1 MNRFMRV
8 LTIAFLIGGIIAG
21 AFYYIGTNYED
32 EIYLYYRNNI
42 LKVKDNITIEKNK
55 YYKDRNYTYVQ
66 ATNDFIAKDKKHLL
80 NIYYTIIN
88 SGVEDFTFY
97 CDDNYKTC
105 TSDIASIVNDKK
117 DILSDINNFVH
128 PFNSYK
134 NINTSYD
141 EYGEVH
147 VKVTKLY
154 TPEEIQAINNKVDEI
169 ISKNINNKMTHRQ
182 KIETIHNYIINHS
195 KYATE
200 TFRKNNNK
208 TYNKSNDLLFEGYGI
223 CSAYADTMSIFL
235 HKFGIENYRIASDAH
250 IWNLVYM
257 NKKWYHLDLTWDDPI
272 TQDGSDKLDKLFL
285 LITTKRLNEL
295 KVEKHDYNKEIYK
308 EAE

>member
-1 MNRFMRV
+1 
-8 LTIAFLIGGIIAG
+8 
-21 AFYYIGTNYED
+21 
-32 EIYLYYRNNI
+32 
-42 LKVKDNITIEKNK
+42 
-55 YYKDRNYTYVQ
+55 
-66 ATNDFIAKDKKHLL
+66 
-80 NIYYTIIN
+80 
-88 SGVEDFTFY
+88 
-97 CDDNYKTC
+97 
-105 TSDIASIVNDKK
+105 
-117 DILSDINNFVH
+117 
-128 PFNSYK
+128 
-134 NINTSYD
+134 
-141 EYGEVH
+141 
-147 VKVTKLY
+147 
-154 TPEEIQAINNKVDEI
+154 
-169 ISKNINNKMTHRQ
+169 MTHRQ

-308 EAE
+308 EAG